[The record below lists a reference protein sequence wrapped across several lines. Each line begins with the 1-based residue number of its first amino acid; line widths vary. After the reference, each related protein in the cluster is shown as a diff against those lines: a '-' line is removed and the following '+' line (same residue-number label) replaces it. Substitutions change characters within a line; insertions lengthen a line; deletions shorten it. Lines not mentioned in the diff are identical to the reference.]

1 MATLQQQI
9 KRLEKDADL
18 AVALRDAAK
27 SSGGR
32 LTPLGKDILHALVNN
47 DFPQVEIAKL
57 LDITQS
63 AVSQAAAKIKK
74 SS

>member
-32 LTPLGKDILHALVNN
+32 LTPLGKDLLHALVNN
-47 DFPQVEIAKL
+47 DFPQNEIAKL
-57 LDITQS
+57 LDITPS
-63 AVSQAAAKIKK
+63 AVSQSAAKIKK
-74 SS
+74 A